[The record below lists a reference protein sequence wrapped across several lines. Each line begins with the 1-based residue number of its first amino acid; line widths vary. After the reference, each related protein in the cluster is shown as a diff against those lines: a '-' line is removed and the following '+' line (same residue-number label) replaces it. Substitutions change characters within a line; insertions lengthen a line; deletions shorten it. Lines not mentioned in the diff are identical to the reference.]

1 MSCCVCRASNKPTE
15 RNPVVRTLHQFPKD
29 AELRKI
35 WISKIPIE
43 NLSPRNCD
51 KVFSAHFREEDYE
64 SYGISVNGV
73 KKIRLVRGAIPLVE
87 SNGESVKHVS

>member
-1 MSCCVCRASNKPTE
+1 MQRS
-15 RNPVVRTLHQFPKD
+15 HY
-29 AELRKI
+29 ELRKI

-43 NLSPRNCD
+43 NFSPRNCD
-51 KVFSAHFREEDYE
+51 KVCSAHFREEDYE